1 MASSPPSLCGQEEDM
16 SESEIFFF
24 FLRELN
30 LKTHRSL
37 NKSFVCFVKQRSPL
51 AVHCQLDVG
60 VN

>member
-1 MASSPPSLCGQEEDM
+1 M
-16 SESEIFFF
+16 SEAEIFFF